1 MADYAPVYS
10 GGAEPFTATTSG
22 AVTGGKVLAQ
32 SGEGTVAHAGADST
46 QFVGVAAHD
55 APSGGRVTVWP
66 IVNVIHEL
74 TASGAIAAGA
84 GVQTAA
90 AGDVKTAVTSTAAA
104 AAGALLVGI
113 ALGAAANNK
122 VRVLGRA

>member
-1 MADYAPVYS
+1 MGDYSPVYS
-10 GGAEPFTATTSG
+10 GGAKPFTATTSA
-22 AVTGGKVLAQ
+22 AVTGGKVLAH
-32 SGEGTVAHAGADST
+32 SGEATVAHAGADSEV
-46 QFVGVAAHD
+46 FVGVAAHD

-66 IVNVIHEL
+66 IVNVVHEL
-74 TASGAIAAGA
+74 TASGAITTGA

-90 AGDVKTAVTSTAAA
+90 AGDVKIAATSTATA

-113 ALGAAANNK
+113 ALSAAADDK